1 VSKELPLLDSLRT
14 VATDKARAEWLSVVP
29 LHYVSLAGCDIA
41 AVLKAS
47 GFAEGIAYLAA
58 LLARQQSKRLAD
70 GRYPLTI
77 ELAVEMARSDMW
89 AAVRDRESE

>member
-1 VSKELPLLDSLRT
+1 VSEELPLLDGLRT

-29 LHYVSLAGCDIA
+29 LHYVSLAGRDIV

-47 GFAEGIAYLAA
+47 EFAEGIAYLTA

-89 AAVRDRESE
+89 AAVREGESG